1 MKAVK
6 RLTVAGGKYVKD
18 GVEKTRWVDVGTLF
32 QRDDGKYTILINA
45 GINLA
50 AYISKDANS
59 TDIWVNLFDI
69 ERNKTAPKAQQSA
82 PQSSVDDIPE
92 EDIPF

>member
-1 MKAVK
+1 MKAIK
-6 RLTVAGGKYVKD
+6 RLTVAGGKYMSN
-18 GVEKTRWVDVGTLF
+18 GVEKTRWVNVGTLF
-32 QRDDGKYTILINA
+32 QRDDGKYTILMNA

-50 AYISKDANS
+50 AYIDKQSNS

-69 ERNKTAPKAQQSA
+69 DNDRKQSFVKQEPQVQQ
-82 PQSSVDDIPE
+82 D

>member
-6 RLTVAGGKYVKD
+6 RLTVAGGRYVSN

-32 QRDDGKYTILINA
+32 QRDDGKYTILMNA

-50 AYISKDANS
+50 AYIDKQSNS
-59 TDIWVNLFDI
+59 TDVWVNLFDI
-69 ERNKTAPKAQQSA
+69 NRDKKPAPAQTEQ
-82 PQSSVDDIPE
+82 PVQIE
-92 EDIPF
+92 QNEDIPF